1 MNALSSGDQND
12 LALMSSLAPS
22 CLLFPLDSLSVWGTE
37 RSWGSVSTSLQT
49 VVRSSAIVSL
59 SELCLSETNKQL
71 YLIYTKNMFCSAK
84 FYAK

>member
-22 CLLFPLDSLSVWGTE
+22 CLFVPLDSLSVWGTG

-59 SELCLSETNKQL
+59 SELCLSET
-71 YLIYTKNMFCSAK
+71 
-84 FYAK
+84 